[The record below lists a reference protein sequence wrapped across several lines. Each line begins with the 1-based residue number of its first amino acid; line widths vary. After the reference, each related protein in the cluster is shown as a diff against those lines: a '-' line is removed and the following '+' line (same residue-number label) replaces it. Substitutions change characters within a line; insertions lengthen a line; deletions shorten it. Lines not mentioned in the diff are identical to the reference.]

1 MLFYSPI
8 CTLMVPPCDDL
19 WEPFESSFFQ
29 ITYWGESAKICFTL
43 FSQSFLVLPSYFFP
57 TQSEKSQFN
66 LLKNQNTLI
75 PWRRIHALT
84 LNMILRK
91 DYFFLNLLTFYLIS
105 LKNYASILVLYKKPL
120 MMCCRGP

>member
-1 MLFYSPI
+1 MLFHSPI
-8 CTLMVPPCDDL
+8 CTLMVPPSDDL
-19 WEPFESSFFQ
+19 WELFEFSFFQ

-84 LNMILRK
+84 LNMILQK
-91 DYFFLNLLTFYLIS
+91 DFYLIS
-105 LKNYASILVLYKKPL
+105 LKDYASILVLYKRPL
-120 MMCCRGP
+120 MMCCRSP